1 MKREIDG
8 RIYDTG
14 RAEVIASHEGGSAP
28 SHRISTLYRSSEGHY
43 FTVEEQ
49 EAHGIDGALLTALT
63 DAMARQWLEDHG
75 KAALAG
81 SLFRSNGFLVRIE
94 VGAELLCRIDCAA
107 DAAGLSE
114 QAWVLQAIRAALAA
128 APGSAAVSRQELRPA
143 ESLAAHARMP

>member
-14 RAEVIASHEGGSAP
+14 HAEVIASHKDESTP
-28 SHRISTLYRSSEGHY
+28 IHRISSLYRSSEGHY
-43 FTVEEQ
+43 FTVD
-49 EAHGIDGALLTALT
+49 AHGIDGALLTPLT

-75 KAALAG
+75 KEALAG

-114 QAWVLQAIRAALAA
+114 QAWVLEAIRAALAA
-128 APGSAAVSRQELRPA
+128 APGSAAVSRKELRPA
-143 ESLAAHARMP
+143 ASPAAHARIP